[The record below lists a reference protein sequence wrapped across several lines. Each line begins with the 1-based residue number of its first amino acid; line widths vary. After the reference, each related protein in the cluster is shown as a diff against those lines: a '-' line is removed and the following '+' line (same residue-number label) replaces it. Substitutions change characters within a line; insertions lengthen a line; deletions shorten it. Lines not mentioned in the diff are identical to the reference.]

1 MTQLE
6 AQIKALE
13 KKMMGGKAKNVYA
26 LKSKINYL
34 KMKQRMASWNNY
46 LSQ

>member
-1 MTQLE
+1 MTSLE
-6 AQIKALE
+6 TQIKALE
-13 KKMMGGKAKNVYA
+13 KKLREGKAKNVYA